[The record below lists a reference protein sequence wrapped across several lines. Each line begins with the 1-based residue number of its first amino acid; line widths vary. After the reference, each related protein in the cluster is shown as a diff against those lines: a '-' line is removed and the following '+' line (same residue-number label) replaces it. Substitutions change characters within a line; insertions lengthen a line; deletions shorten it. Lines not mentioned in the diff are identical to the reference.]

1 MKDDQG
7 RERGSRKTTLDDN
20 QVSACPE
27 CDDASVQMVN
37 LRGISRPESDDKRY
51 RCSHCYAR
59 FDEFV
64 IRERRHDSP
73 PRGLAGKLLDA
84 DPDEVSK

>member
-1 MKDDQG
+1 MKDNQG
-7 RERGSRKTTLDDN
+7 RERGDYTNALADDE
-20 QVSACPE
+20 VAACPE
-27 CDDASVQMVN
+27 CDDANVETGYTGDV
-37 LRGISRPESDDKRY
+37 RSRRTDTKRY
-51 RCSHCYAR
+51 LCLSCHAQ

-73 PRGLAGKLLDA
+73 PGGLAGRLLDA